1 MAFAFA
7 HSQAVLPNPEALVLE
22 RVERVGEQFR
32 LYVVT
37 NQRPACP
44 ICGCVSRSRHSC
56 YCRRL
61 QDLPWQGMSV
71 QLCVFV
77 HRYRCRNPACPR
89 KVFCERLPGVARC
102 YARQTDRAS
111 EIVRIVGYVSG
122 GRPGQRLLLRLA
134 IETSDDTVLRR
145 VKQKFVEPAEANTIK
160 HLGVDDWAW
169 RKGQNYGTILVD
181 LDLHRVVDLL
191 PDRSTESFAAW
202 LRQYSN
208 ITAIARDRCGI
219 YADGAT
225 LGAPDAQQVADR
237 FHLVLNLSAAVE
249 RVFEERSR
257 ELVLPPDNNEDV
269 LPALQECCVADSHAE
284 PSTASETLKQQ
295 RRQRRLDRYEEVVDL
310 YKQGYSQRFISNQ
323 LGIGR
328 KTIRRWLRVGEF
340 PERKQP
346 HRRPAKVTVFGEYL
360 QCRWNEGCHNA
371 TRLYQEIRERG
382 YTGKRSMVAKFM
394 SAWRATGNSK
404 IPTAP
409 ERIAPKHAAILAT
422 RPTDQMTGE
431 QQKLFDRIIAN
442 CPDALVLR
450 GYALEFRE
458 ALASCEAWRMMAWVD
473 SVKYS
478 RFGPLVRF
486 AYGLQKDASAVNA
499 AVETDYSTGQVEG
512 QINRL
517 KMIKREMYGRAG
529 FQLLRARVLPYT
541 SSLYPF
547 GRAP

>member
-1 MAFAFA
+1 MPFAST
-7 HSQAVLPNPEALVLE
+7 HSQSVLPNPETLVLE
-22 RVERVGEQFR
+22 RVECVDGQFR

-44 ICGCVSRSRHSC
+44 ICSCVSRSRHSC
-56 YCRRL
+56 YCRHL
-61 QDLPWQGMSV
+61 QDLPWQGISV
-71 QLCVFV
+71 QLCVLA
-77 HRYRCRNPACPR
+77 HRYRCRNPICPR

-102 YARQTDRAS
+102 HARQTDRAS

-134 IETSDDTVLRR
+134 IGTSDDTVLRR
-145 VKQKFVEPAEANTIK
+145 VKQKFAEPAEANTIK

-202 LRQYSN
+202 LRQHSD

-219 YADGAT
+219 YADGAS
-225 LGAPDAQQVADR
+225 LGAPEAQQVADR

-257 ELVLPPDNNEDV
+257 ELVLPAKKNEDV
-269 LPALQECCVADSHAE
+269 LPVLPDGCDVDTKAQ

-295 RRQRRLDRYEEVVDL
+295 RRQRRLDLYEQVVDL
-310 YKQGYSQRFISNQ
+310 HNQGYSQRFISNQ
-323 LGIGR
+323 IGIGR

-346 HRRPAKVTVFGEYL
+346 HRRPAKVTVFGDYL
-360 QCRWNEGCHNA
+360 ERRWSEGCHNA
-371 TRLYQEIRERG
+371 TRLYQEIRELG
-382 YTGKRSMVAKFM
+382 YTGKRSMVAKFV
-394 SAWRATGNSK
+394 SVWRATGNSK
-404 IPTAP
+404 VPTGP

-431 QQKLFDRIIAN
+431 QQNLFDRISAN

-458 ALASCEAWRMMAWVD
+458 ALASCEPWRMMAWVD
-473 SVKYS
+473 SAKYS

-499 AVETDYSTGQVEG
+499 AVETHYSTGQVEG

-547 GRAP
+547 GPVP